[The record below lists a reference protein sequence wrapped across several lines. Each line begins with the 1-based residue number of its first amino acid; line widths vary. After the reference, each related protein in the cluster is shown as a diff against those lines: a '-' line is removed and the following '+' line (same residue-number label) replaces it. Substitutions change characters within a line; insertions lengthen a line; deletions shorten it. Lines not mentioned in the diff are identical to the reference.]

1 MLHESPSLRDQAL
14 SVSELNNQI
23 KMMLEEAL
31 PLVWVEGE
39 ISNFMAASSGHW
51 YFSLKDNAAQVR
63 CCLFKGS
70 QRGVKT
76 RPKDGMHVLVRARA
90 SVYTARGEYQLIAE
104 HLEEHGLG
112 KKQQAFEALKKKLG
126 EAGWF
131 HEAAKKTL
139 PLYPA
144 CIGVVTSPTGAAI
157 HDILT
162 VLNRRYPCTRV
173 IIYPSL
179 VQGELAPE
187 AIAAAIQCANARNEC
202 DVLIVGRGGGSI
214 EDLWAFNE
222 EVVAKAIHESVLP
235 IVSAVGHEVD
245 FTIADFVADKRAPT
259 PSAAAEMLTPDSTEL
274 LYSLKNAFTQLQRR
288 MIKRLNDTQLTL
300 DYAEKHLHQHHPKR
314 KMAEK
319 LQSLAM
325 METLLTQAMRNH
337 LASVK
342 LRLGNASATLDA
354 LSPLATLARGF
365 SVVMKDKHVITKA
378 ADLKKNDALTLT
390 FVDGQ
395 VNGCVT

>member
-1 MLHESPSLRDQAL
+1 MLEETLTLRDQAL
-14 SVSELNNQI
+14 TVSELNNNI
-23 KMMLEEAL
+23 KSMLEAAL

-51 YFSLKDNAAQVR
+51 YFSLKDSAAQVR

-112 KKQQAFEALKKKLG
+112 KKQQAFEALKKKLA

-131 HEAAKKTL
+131 DEALKKPL
-139 PLYPA
+139 PMYPQ
-144 CIGVVTSPTGAAI
+144 CIGVITSPTGAAI

-162 VLNRRYPCTRV
+162 VLNRRYPCARV

-179 VQGELAPE
+179 VQGDLAPE
-187 AIAAAIQCANARNEC
+187 AIASAIHCANMRNEC

-259 PSAAAEMLTPDSTEL
+259 PSVAAEMLTPDASEL
-274 LYSLKNAFTQLQRR
+274 IYSLKNAFTLLQRR
-288 MIKRLNDTQLTL
+288 MIKRLNDIQLSL

-314 KMAEK
+314 KIAEK
-319 LQSLAM
+319 LQTLAM

-337 LASVK
+337 LTTVK
-342 LRLGNASATLDA
+342 LHLSNASAKLDA

-378 ADLKKNDALTLT
+378 ALLNKDDTLTLT

-395 VNGCVT
+395 VSSRVL